1 ARAVPGRAV
10 MQRRGR
16 GLRARS
22 LAQAA
27 HVAYVSRAMG
37 SVLKFFRALSGAGE
51 RRTFTARPPSTFSF
65 PLFFVFQKER
75 RYQETSMS
83 RNYPH
88 IFLLAA
94 AAGLLVGAC
103 DPSDM
108 PIGEQPGVYEPC
120 ADKGCGETCNVCDPD
135 DADCVETA

>member
-1 ARAVPGRAV
+1 RAARPRRARRLRRCARAGPRARLDLPRRPPAFAAGATRARAVPGRAV

-65 PLFFVFQKER
+65 PLFFV
-75 RYQETSMS
+75 
-83 RNYPH
+83 
-88 IFLLAA
+88 
-94 AAGLLVGAC
+94 
-103 DPSDM
+103 
-108 PIGEQPGVYEPC
+108 
-120 ADKGCGETCNVCDPD
+120 
-135 DADCVETA
+135 